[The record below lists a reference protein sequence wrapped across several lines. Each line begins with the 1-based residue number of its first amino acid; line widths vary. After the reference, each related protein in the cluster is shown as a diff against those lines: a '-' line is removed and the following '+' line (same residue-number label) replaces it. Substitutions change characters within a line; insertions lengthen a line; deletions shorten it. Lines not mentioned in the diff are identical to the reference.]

1 MQNLKDGENNMASE
15 YAVLM
20 RLGGFVG
27 SNPEILNSYP
37 SLNMKQDE
45 SNELLAKSF
54 PHGVHVG
61 DFIEDKH
68 GKYNILSY
76 IFRVKREEDRDDLYS
91 FSILLSKKDKIEVYK
106 PILEELINIL
116 DQNNLLTEQ
125 VLMNNHKTLFEGINQ
140 EMDIEINGIKIELQ
154 DRFKEIKSEVLK
166 PKPELKGS
174 FF

>member
-1 MQNLKDGENNMASE
+1 MENLKDGENNMASE

-27 SNPEILNSYP
+27 SNPEILNSFP
-37 SLNMKQDE
+37 KLNMKQDE
-45 SNELLAKSF
+45 FNELLAKSF
-54 PHGVHVG
+54 PHGVHAG
-61 DFIEDKH
+61 DFVEDKH

-91 FSILLSKKDKIEVYK
+91 FSVLLSKKDKTEVYK
-106 PILEELINIL
+106 PILEELIKIL
-116 DQNNLLTEQ
+116 DQNSLLTEQ

-140 EMDIEINGIKIELQ
+140 ETDIELNGVKIELQ
-154 DRFKEIKSEVLK
+154 DRFKDIKSRVLK
-166 PKPELKGS
+166 PKPELKGA

>member
-1 MQNLKDGENNMASE
+1 MASE

-37 SLNMKQDE
+37 SLNMKQNE

-54 PHGVHVG
+54 PHGVHEG
-61 DFIEDKH
+61 DFVEDKY

-76 IFRVKREEDRDDLYS
+76 IFRVKRDEDRDDLYS
-91 FSILLSKKDKIEVYK
+91 FSVLLSKKDKSEVYK
-106 PILEELINIL
+106 PILEELIKIL
-116 DQNNLLTEQ
+116 DKNNLLTEHI
-125 VLMNNHKTLFEGINQ
+125 LMSNHKTLFEGISQ
-140 EMDIEINGIKIELQ
+140 ETDIEINGFKIEFHEL
-154 DRFKEIKSEVLK
+154 FKEIKSKVLK
-166 PKPELKGS
+166 PKLELKGS

>member
-1 MQNLKDGENNMASE
+1 MASE

-37 SLNMKQDE
+37 SLNMKQNE

-54 PHGVHVG
+54 PHGVHEG
-61 DFIEDKH
+61 DFVEDKH

-76 IFRVKREEDRDDLYS
+76 IFRVKRKEDRDDLYS
-91 FSILLSKKDKIEVYK
+91 FSVLLSKKDKTEVYK
-106 PILEELINIL
+106 PILEELIHIL
-116 DQNNLLTEQ
+116 HQNSLLTEQ
-125 VLMNNHKTLFEGINQ
+125 ILMENHKNLFEGINQ

-154 DRFKEIKSEVLK
+154 DRFKEIKNQVLK

>member
-1 MQNLKDGENNMASE
+1 MENLKNGKNIMASE

-27 SNPEILNSYP
+27 SNPEILTSFP
-37 SLNMKQDE
+37 SLNMKQGE
-45 SNELLAKSF
+45 SSELLAKSF
-54 PHGVHVG
+54 PHGVHEG
-61 DFIEDKH
+61 DFVEDKH

-91 FSILLSKKDKIEVYK
+91 FSVLLSKKDKTEVYK
-106 PILEELINIL
+106 PILEELIKNL
-116 DQNNLLTEQ
+116 AKNNLLTEQ
-125 VLMNNHKTLFEGINQ
+125 ILMNNHKSLFEGINQ
-140 EMDIEINGIKIELQ
+140 EIDIEINGIKIELK
-154 DRFKEIKSEVLK
+154 DLFEDIKSKVLK